1 MKINFTTRFF
11 IIAASI
17 YCAANSVLAQSISAP
32 WAATVK
38 ASFNK
43 IDETATYTFTF
54 TNVSGVPNAYP
65 PKLGYRCSF
74 FNLPVMQRNYRDQ
87 PFWSI
92 YNNTDA
98 EKSQYD
104 CEVMFGRRISS
115 KNGDPNW
122 ATPDLDSASKQG
134 GDPMSGTWHLLDPKG
149 YTTSNGWRVE
159 EVHPC
164 GEDTCGTSLYY
175 LKFLPKTISEEV
187 YAPVPAG
194 QSFVFSVKLSDKD
207 PNYLLSNY
215 LIENGQYRAYPITK
229 ADTTPPVITAKL
241 DILPAKAGDN
251 KDFVRVQL
259 TASAKDNFDAG
270 PEWSVSSVLRTDKP
284 TVAGDVARNADMVEN
299 QWLLKVPVGETRKY
313 VVNVSAQDATGN
325 VGTQAVPIELTGKP
339 IVLNPPPPKPRTIC
353 LFGNR
358 FCFTLPFGFW

>member
-11 IIAASI
+11 IIVASI
-17 YCAANSVLAQSISAP
+17 YCASNSVLAQSIPAP
-32 WAATVK
+32 WTATVK

-54 TNVSGVPNAYP
+54 TNVTGVPNAYP

-115 KNGDPNW
+115 RNGDPNW
-122 ATPDLDSASKQG
+122 ATPDLDSLSKQG

-149 YTTSNGWRVE
+149 YTTNNGWRVE

-187 YAPVPAG
+187 FAPVPAG
-194 QSFVFSVKLSDKD
+194 QSFVFSVKVSDRD

-215 LIENGQYRAYPITK
+215 LIENEGQYRAYPITK
-229 ADTTPPVITAKL
+229 ADTTPPVITAALTLTPPK
-241 DILPAKAGDN
+241 PNDN
-251 KDFVRVQL
+251 INFVRVQL
-259 TASAKDNFDAG
+259 TTSAKDNFDAG

-284 TVAGDVARNADMVEN
+284 TAVGDVSRSVDMVEN
-299 QWLLKVPVGETRKY
+299 QWLLKVPTGETRTY
-313 VVNVSAQDATGN
+313 TVNVKAEDATGN
-325 VGTQAVPIELTGKP
+325 VATKAVPITIKGATL
-339 IVLNPPPPKPRTIC
+339 PPPRTVTKC
-353 LFGNR
+353 TFFGLF
-358 FCFTLPFGFW
+358 CSPVVVK